1 MEKVFALYDSDV
13 LYVSRFMEY
22 FQKKKVPGFM
32 ISAFTQ
38 TDCLEEFLHSHPVEI
53 LLVGDQASPD
63 GINSQNVRYIY
74 QLTDHR
80 TAQLSL
86 NIPAVFKYQPAKVV
100 IEEIMN
106 DYASRE
112 NVVWSRD
119 NPEQVR
125 IFTIFSPVPGIEK
138 ITFSWAL
145 STLLAEKDKVL
156 LVPMELYPIR
166 LPFCSDKTDQSLT
179 DFIYYLKAKS
189 NITGRLKL
197 LPQVFNNLSV
207 LSGIV
212 HAFDLLALSREDMQ
226 LWVNELRTNTEY
238 TAAVFY
244 IGYYT
249 EAIEELIKLSDNVL
263 LATSEKP
270 FEAEI
275 LKEWQRQS
283 EQTGIGAN
291 QKKIQYI
298 ELQKEDNPGNI
309 PVSINELTNC
319 SSWDSARQYLYCS

>member
-1 MEKVFALYDSDV
+1 
-13 LYVSRFMEY
+13 MEY

-38 TDCLEEFLHSHPVEI
+38 KDCLEEFLRSHSIEI

-80 TAQLSL
+80 TAQL
-86 NIPAVFKYQPAKVV
+86 NHDIPTVFKYQPAKTV
-100 IEEIMN
+100 IEEITN

-112 NVVWSRD
+112 NVVWSRN

-125 IFTIFSPVPGIEK
+125 IISIFSPVPGMEK
-138 ITFSWAL
+138 ITFSWSL
-145 STLLAEKDKVL
+145 STLLSEKDKVL
-156 LVPMELYPIR
+156 LIPMELYPLK
-166 LPFCSDKTDQSLT
+166 LPFCSDKADQSLT

-189 NITGRLKL
+189 NITGRLKM
-197 LPQVFNNLSV
+197 LPQSFNNLSV

-212 HAFDLLALSREDMQ
+212 HAFDLLALSREDIQ

-238 TAAVFY
+238 TAVVFY

-249 EAIEELIKLSDNVL
+249 EAIEELIKLSDTVL
-263 LATSEKP
+263 LAISENP

-291 QKKIQYI
+291 QNKLQYI
-298 ELQKEDNPGNI
+298 ELQKEDNTGNI
-309 PVSINELTNC
+309 PASINELANC
-319 SSWDSARQYLYCS
+319 SSWDNARQYLCCS